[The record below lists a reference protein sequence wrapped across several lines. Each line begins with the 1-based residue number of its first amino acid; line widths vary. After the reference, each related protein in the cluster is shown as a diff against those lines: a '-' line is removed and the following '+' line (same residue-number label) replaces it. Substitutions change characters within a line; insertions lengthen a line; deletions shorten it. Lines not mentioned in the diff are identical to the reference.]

1 MSVCL
6 RRSLHATLLFS
17 SSSSSYTTATRTSTI
32 SPKRLGRVWS
42 RRSLSHVSAS
52 ATASTTTL
60 RLFKHPTP
68 PGIFFSFSFQSPNSI
83 SLAAAYLL
91 ICYVAFYMFGIVC
104 IYSRI

>member
-6 RRSLHATLLFS
+6 RRPLHSTLLF
-17 SSSSSYTTATRTSTI
+17 SSSSYTTATRTSTI

-68 PGIFFSFSFQSPNSI
+68 PGIFFFSFSFQSPNSI

>member
-6 RRSLHATLLFS
+6 RRPLHSTLLFS

-42 RRSLSHVSAS
+42 RRSLSHVSAT

-60 RLFKHPTP
+60 RLFKLPTP
-68 PGIFFSFSFQSPNSI
+68 PGFFFLFNLQT
-83 SLAAAYLL
+83 L
-91 ICYVAFYMFGIVC
+91 FH
-104 IYSRI
+104 